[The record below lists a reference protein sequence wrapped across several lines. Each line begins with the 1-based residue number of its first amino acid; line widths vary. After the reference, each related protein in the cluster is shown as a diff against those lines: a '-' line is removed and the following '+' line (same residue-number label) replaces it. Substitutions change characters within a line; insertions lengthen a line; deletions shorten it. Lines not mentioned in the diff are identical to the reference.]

1 MRITSMISTVFMLCT
16 MRLRV
21 NLSHRRA
28 SSMDEPILITSE
40 FDQMLLKDFILNEYC
55 ILNYRVFIVAKLLA
69 QKPTNVGG
77 VSVGLPA

>member
-1 MRITSMISTVFMLCT
+1 MRIMSMISTVFMLCT

-21 NLSHRRA
+21 NLSHHCA

-40 FDQMLLKDFILNEYC
+40 FHQMPLKDFILNEYC
-55 ILNYRVFIVAKLLA
+55 ILNYRIFTVAKLLA
-69 QKPTNVGG
+69 QKPGG

>member
-1 MRITSMISTVFMLCT
+1 VRSTP
-16 MRLRV
+16 
-21 NLSHRRA
+21 HRCA
-28 SSMDEPILITSE
+28 SSTDEPILTIGESELITRGSE
-40 FDQMLLKDFILNEYC
+40 QTLLKDFILNEYC